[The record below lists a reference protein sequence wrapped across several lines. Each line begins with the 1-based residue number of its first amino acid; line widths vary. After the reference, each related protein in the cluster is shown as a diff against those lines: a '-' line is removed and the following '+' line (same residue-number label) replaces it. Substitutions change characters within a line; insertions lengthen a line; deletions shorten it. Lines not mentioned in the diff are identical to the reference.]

1 MPGNS
6 AAKRQYPEIVTMLG
20 QNLRAAREQ
29 AGLSQET
36 VAKHTGIPRT
46 ALSDSENGNRN
57 LLAVELWALASLY
70 NVSADWLLGTPP
82 ILNTLSRNGI
92 GDVLDNLQRLIV
104 HASRDWG
111 AHGRDA
117 WLYGV
122 LVGWECED
130 NHEHDWICQEE
141 SVSLTDMASRFG
153 WHEDYV
159 ARLRRYRAIVRAL
172 QTPDQPARKPTPASD

>member
-1 MPGNS
+1 MPGNGS
-6 AAKRQYPEIVTMLG
+6 VKRQYPEIVAALG

-36 VAKHTGIPRT
+36 VAKHTGIQRS
-46 ALSDSENGNRN
+46 ALSEVENGNRN
-57 LLAVELWALASLY
+57 LLAVELWALATLY

-92 GDVLDNLQRLIV
+92 SDVLDNLQRLIV
-104 HASRDWG
+104 HSSRDWG
-111 AHGRDA
+111 AYGRDA

-130 NHEHDWICQEE
+130 SHEHDWICQEE
-141 SVSLTDMASRFG
+141 NVSLTAMAERFG

-159 ARLRRYRAIVRAL
+159 ARLRRYRTIVRGL
-172 QTPDQPARKPTPASD
+172 QTPDQPTRKPTATAD